1 MTNPNIEHI
10 TANSSNI
17 KTIIYNHEMEELM
30 IEFKYNDKVYCYSNV
45 PADIIDELKD
55 ADSMGSFVAKKIK
68 NVYDWEVV

>member
-45 PADIIDELKD
+45 PADVVDELKD

>member
-30 IEFKYNDKVYCYSNV
+30 IEFKYNDKVYCYSDV
-45 PADIIDELKD
+45 PADVIDELKD
-55 ADSMGSFVAKKIK
+55 AESMGSFVAKKVK
-68 NVYDWEVV
+68 NVYNWEVV

>member
-17 KTIIYNHEMEELM
+17 KTIMYNHEEEELM

-45 PADIIDELKD
+45 PADVIDELKD
-55 ADSMGSFVAKKIK
+55 ADSMGSFVAKRIK

>member
-10 TANSSNI
+10 VANSSNI

-45 PADIIDELKD
+45 PADVVDELKET
-55 ADSMGSFVAKKIK
+55 DSMGSFVAKKIK
-68 NVYDWEVV
+68 NIYDWEVV

>member
-1 MTNPNIEHI
+1 MTNPNIEYI

-30 IEFKYNDKVYCYSNV
+30 IEFKYNDKVYCYSDV
-45 PADIIDELKD
+45 PADVIDELKD

>member
-45 PADIIDELKD
+45 PANVIDKLKD
-55 ADSMGSFVAKKIK
+55 ADSMGSFVAKKVK

>member
-45 PADIIDELKD
+45 PADVIDELKD

>member
-30 IEFKYNDKVYCYSNV
+30 IEFKYNDKVYCYSDV
-45 PADIIDELKD
+45 PADVIDELKD

>member
-17 KTIIYNHEMEELM
+17 KTIMYNHEMEELM
-30 IEFKYNDKVYCYSNV
+30 IEFKYNDKVYCYASV
-45 PADIIDELKD
+45 PVDVIDELKG

-68 NVYDWEVV
+68 NIYDWEAV

>member
-45 PADIIDELKD
+45 TEDVIDELKD

>member
-17 KTIIYNHEMEELM
+17 KTIMYNHEMEELM

-45 PADIIDELKD
+45 PVDVIDELKD